1 MDITSGSAAFEPGT
15 WNRRQPCPL
24 LTIITT
30 YHIHQT
36 YILNSMTE
44 KKRIQKGLASHG
56 RNAYQA
62 AKNNSYAFI
71 AIGNSIYQVSA
82 DGSRQKVD
90 TLAGKS
96 RVKVSKKKFS
106 I

>member
-1 MDITSGSAAFEPGT
+1 
-15 WNRRQPCPL
+15 
-24 LTIITT
+24 
-30 YHIHQT
+30 
-36 YILNSMTE
+36 MTE
-44 KKRIQKGLASHG
+44 KKKIQKCLATHG
-56 RNAYQA
+56 RNAYQT

-82 DGSRQKVD
+82 DGSRRKVD
-90 TLAGKS
+90 SLAGKS

>member
-1 MDITSGSAAFEPGT
+1 
-15 WNRRQPCPL
+15 
-24 LTIITT
+24 
-30 YHIHQT
+30 
-36 YILNSMTE
+36 MTE
-44 KKRIQKGLASHG
+44 KKKIQKGLATHG

-82 DGSRQKVD
+82 DGSRRKVD
-90 TLAGKS
+90 SLAGKS